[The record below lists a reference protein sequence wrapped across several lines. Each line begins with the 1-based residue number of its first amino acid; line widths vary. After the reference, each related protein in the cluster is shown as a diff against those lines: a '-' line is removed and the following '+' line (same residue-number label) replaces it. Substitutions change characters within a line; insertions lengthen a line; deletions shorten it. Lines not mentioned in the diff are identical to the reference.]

1 MFASKRSGR
10 RRGGP
15 KGTIK
20 DPLRARLKPIP
31 EPSDEA
37 LVKHDTASP
46 GLAAGGTPAAGR
58 TTLDEARRKGLV
70 GWLQLLGPGLITG
83 ASDDDPSGIGTYAQ
97 VGSQFGYGLLWTAF
111 FTFPLMSAV
120 QELCSRIAL
129 QTGVGLGISL
139 RRKFP
144 RWLVGLGIAGLL
156 AANTFNVGAD
166 LGAVAAGGEL
176 LSGGLVKTIW
186 LIIPVAAL
194 ILSLQ
199 FLVSYATIFKI
210 FKWLTLALFT
220 YVVTA
225 FLTHPPLATL
235 VKATFVPHVELS
247 KDFIM
252 ALVAVLGTTISPYLF
267 FWQASSDVDELKAS
281 GATRPL
287 TGGCV

>member
-1 MFASKRSGR
+1 MFASKQPGR
-10 RRGGP
+10 RRGP
-15 KGTIK
+15 RGTIK

-37 LVKHDTASP
+37 LVKHDTASS

-129 QTGVGLGISL
+129 QTGVGLGIAL

-144 RWLVGLGIAGLL
+144 TWLVGFAIAGLL
-156 AANTFNVGAD
+156 AANTFNLGAD

-176 LSGGLVKTIW
+176 LAGRLVGAIR

-194 ILSLQ
+194 ILS
-199 FLVSYATIFKI
+199 
-210 FKWLTLALFT
+210 
-220 YVVTA
+220 
-225 FLTHPPLATL
+225 
-235 VKATFVPHVELS
+235 
-247 KDFIM
+247 
-252 ALVAVLGTTISPYLF
+252 
-267 FWQASSDVDELKAS
+267 
-281 GATRPL
+281 
-287 TGGCV
+287 

>member
-31 EPSDEA
+31 EPSHEA
-37 LVKHDTASP
+37 LVKHDTATSGP
-46 GLAAGGTPAAGR
+46 AAGGTPAAGR

-70 GWLQLLGPGLITG
+70 GWLQLLGAGRITG

-97 VGSQFGYGLLWTAF
+97 VGSQFGFGLLWTAL

-144 RWLVGLGIAGLL
+144 GWVVGIAILGLL
-156 AANTFNVGAD
+156 AANTFNIGAD
-166 LGAVAAGGEL
+166 LGAVAAGGSL
-176 LSGGLVKTIW
+176 LTKGVVGGLW
-186 LIIPVAAL
+186 LIVPVALLMIAM
-194 ILSLQ
+194 Q
-199 FLVSYATIFKI
+199 VFMTYAAIFKI
-210 FKWLTLALFT
+210 FKW
-220 YVVTA
+220 
-225 FLTHPPLATL
+225 
-235 VKATFVPHVELS
+235 
-247 KDFIM
+247 
-252 ALVAVLGTTISPYLF
+252 
-267 FWQASSDVDELKAS
+267 
-281 GATRPL
+281 
-287 TGGCV
+287 